1 MNFLAGIV
9 IAWFVFHYLS
19 VVEAM
24 IVKPAS
30 EEIVRRV
37 LEPRP
42 DRLHEEVVILPTK
55 PKDPQKDAFME
66 TCPKYGFSQTKC
78 AYIWSHEDDQ
88 TALTPAAKDV
98 KIKDIETP
106 INLEE
111 KE

>member
-1 MNFLAGIV
+1 MNFLAGIL
-9 IAWFVFHYLS
+9 IAWFCFHYLS

-55 PKDPQKDAFME
+55 PRDPQKDAFME

-88 TALTPAAKDV
+88 TALTPAAKGV
-98 KIKDIETP
+98 KIEVSETP
-106 INLEE
+106 LIEE